1 MLALLA
7 MARCA
12 GVCGVDT
19 TKAGNVLSGER
30 CDLRNVLCGRCK
42 VRFFKCMCRHSRL
55 KGRRMMFI
63 GAACHELDCCMF
75 VDHPVGNITKQVH
88 VFANIIVIISQ
99 CCSLT
104 APARF
109 QKKNH

>member
-1 MLALLA
+1 MVTRSFVMAEAGCMGSGDGGNLSVLALQRLASTACWRVGLMLVLLA

-42 VRFFKCMCRHSRL
+42 VRVSKCMCRHSRL
-55 KGRRMMFI
+55 KGKRMMFI
-63 GAACHELDCCMF
+63 GDACHELD
-75 VDHPVGNITKQVH
+75 
-88 VFANIIVIISQ
+88 
-99 CCSLT
+99 
-104 APARF
+104 
-109 QKKNH
+109 

>member
-1 MLALLA
+1 MLVLLA

-42 VRFFKCMCRHSRL
+42 VRFSKCMCRHSRL

-63 GAACHELDCCMF
+63 GDACHELD
-75 VDHPVGNITKQVH
+75 
-88 VFANIIVIISQ
+88 
-99 CCSLT
+99 
-104 APARF
+104 
-109 QKKNH
+109 

>member
-1 MLALLA
+1 MLVLLA

-42 VRFFKCMCRHSRL
+42 VRVSKCMCRHSRL
-55 KGRRMMFI
+55 KGKRR
-63 GAACHELDCCMF
+63 CMSRVGLILHICSVGFGSQVF
-75 VDHPVGNITKQVH
+75 VEMN
-88 VFANIIVIISQ
+88 
-99 CCSLT
+99 CLW
-104 APARF
+104 R
-109 QKKNH
+109 